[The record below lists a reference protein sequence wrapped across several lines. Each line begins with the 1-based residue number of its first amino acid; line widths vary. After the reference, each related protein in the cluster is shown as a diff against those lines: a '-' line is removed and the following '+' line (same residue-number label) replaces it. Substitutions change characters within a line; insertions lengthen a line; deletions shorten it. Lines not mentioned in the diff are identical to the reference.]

1 MKRVFK
7 VVFARNEVV
16 LCKETSATLPDDIEI
31 RYEQSNGQ
39 LIYAFVAADDLSEA
53 VDKANQIIPRFATQA
68 IQPPIGDPSAEQ
80 L

>member
-1 MKRVFK
+1 MRVYK
-7 VVFARNEVV
+7 VIFARNEVV

-31 RYEQSNGQ
+31 RFEQSNGQ
-39 LIYAFVAADDLSEA
+39 LIYAFVAADDITEA
-53 VDKANQIIPRFATQA
+53 VAKANQIIPRLATQP